1 MQLAIAVN
9 GAHAQVIERVSRG
22 IGVRVVVWQLVKLR
36 TRLRPRTHTSWT
48 PTSTYPHNLN
58 SLRYRSDMSSNMLH
72 SMSPTT
78 PGLPGLPHP
87 FQSPNSTHTRGF
99 KRSASSD
106 DDENGDGD
114 TRPSSSSRRNT
125 AVKRACNECRQQKVS
140 TFFFVYDAI
149 EEHAPV
155 GELCLRHECARLCL
169 AATSTCVR
177 L

>member
-1 MQLAIAVN
+1 MSLPRHWSQ
-9 GAHAQVIERVSRG
+9 SRG
-22 IGVRVVVWQLVKLR
+22 LAAGQVSHALAASDSL
-36 TRLRPRTHTSWT
+36 SWT

-58 SLRYRSDMSSNMLH
+58 SLRYRSHMSSNMLH
-72 SMSPTT
+72 SMSPAT
-78 PGLPGLPHP
+78 PGLNGLPHP

-140 TFFFVYDAI
+140 SFSLHAV
-149 EEHAPV
+149 HAPMENPNPKP
-155 GELCLRHECARLCL
+155 GRPRARHWDQ
-169 AATSTCVR
+169 CV
-177 L
+177 